1 MEQLSSKAGEEMSTI
16 GKNIRNRRTELGM
29 TQEDLAGQIGYK
41 SKSTINKIE
50 LGINDIPQS
59 RLISFARALKTTPK
73 VLMASEDVIDA
84 EIQKNSDIL
93 VDIAVRLGSDIEF
106 REVVKRNCYDEDFLR
121 LSDMLVHLT
130 AAQLESVKNMLS
142 TFLK

>member
-1 MEQLSSKAGEEMSTI
+1 
-16 GKNIRNRRTELGM
+16 M

-59 RLISFARALKTTPK
+59 RLICFARALKTTPE
-73 VLMASEDVIDA
+73 VLMASEDTIDA

-93 VDIAVRLGSDIEF
+93 VDITVRLGSDIEF

-130 AAQLESVKNMLS
+130 AEQLESVKNMLS